1 MRLPTQRADLIGL
14 LTGRSAEQ
22 PSDVAYVFADG
33 EGGERPVTYR
43 ELDTAARVVAVRLLA
58 ADVRPGDRA
67 LLLYPPGA
75 EYVTAFFGCLY
86 AGVTAVPVYPPAN
99 RLGLERVL
107 ALSADSGAVVAMTD
121 AASLAAVRARFD
133 GPDGPGVESVR
144 WLLATEDTD
153 VAEAGEWTAGSPDPA
168 AIAFLQY
175 TSGSTARPKGVLV
188 SHGNLLENSAV
199 IAGVLSPDQD
209 TRSVSWLPPYHDMG
223 LIGGILQPLYSGF
236 PGMLL
241 SPLAFLHRPVRWLRA
256 MSDFGATAS
265 AAPDFAY
272 AECVRRVSDEEAE
285 GLDLSRWRHALV
297 GAEPVRSQTLRAFAE
312 RFGPA
317 GFRAEAFL
325 PCYGLAEATLFV
337 TGVSKPALPTEL
349 TVDRGELSAGTA
361 VEAGS
366 GVTLVGCGPVQGA
379 ALVIA
384 DPVTFRE
391 CQDGS
396 VGEIWVSGPSVTA
409 GYWQA
414 PEETARAFGARLA
427 DDDQDRTWLRTGD
440 LGFQRAGELFVTG
453 RLKELIVVRGANHYP
468 ADIELT
474 AARAG
479 AVLAAGRGAA
489 FAVEDAETERV
500 VLVHEVARGFASAD
514 LAETVRAVREAVTG
528 EHGLDLHDIALVRPG
543 SVPRT
548 SSGKV
553 RRSACRDA
561 YLDGTLPVLVTMTV
575 PDTGQPEN
583 LAGKAHDAVAEL
595 VAEALQLAP
604 SALEPDRPLVGQG
617 LDSLRA
623 MRLRAALQT
632 ELGVEVALDWLLSG
646 GTAAEIAKTTRE
658 GTRADGIPRLDDA
671 TTAPASFGQER
682 LWLLDQ
688 VGASSA
694 YHIAGRVDWS
704 GEPGH
709 QALLDGI
716 RLLIDRH
723 ALLRTGFRLDADG
736 QVGQHVVADAAAR
749 FDLPVSQ
756 VADDAALDEA
766 CARLAA
772 EPFDLGSPPLLRAA
786 LMRVSATDRWVLAL
800 CVHHIVADDTSLGI
814 LTSELST
821 VYEALAGGAVPVL
834 PEVPTRYRD
843 FAAWQR
849 ETDSR
854 EGFGE
859 ADAYW
864 RERLAGAVPLELPA
878 DGPSEATRSFE
889 GATLAAEVPPDL
901 LSKVR
906 ELAAAHELTPFMVLA
921 AAWSV
926 ALSRWSGQVDVVLGT
941 ATAGRSRPEL
951 SEVVGFFANTLPLRV
966 NLGDDPSFGEL
977 LGRVR
982 EACLGAY
989 AHQELPFERIVRAA
1003 GQDQAGAHGLS
1014 IVRNLLVLRDRLPV
1028 LGSVQVEQIPTA
1040 TAKFD
1045 VSLEFSPAETGGL
1058 TGFLEYAKD
1067 VLTET
1072 AAAGLVSAFAE
1083 VLRAGVADAGLP
1095 VWRLPIMP
1103 RSGEAGVL
1111 QIGYGGE
1118 PSTGHPTTVEW
1129 FEAVADQAGPEKAL
1143 IMDGGEALS
1152 VPEVEERAN
1161 RLAWWLRGQ
1170 GVERGSRIGICLER
1184 STDMVVALWGIWKAG
1199 GVYVPLDPANPAG
1212 RLARMVAEADLVKVL
1227 TTQSLHERLPA
1238 SVDRVR
1244 LDDGDLKREIA
1255 AQPAGRPA
1263 VVLGPEDPAY
1273 VLFTSGSTGAPK
1285 GVVNTHGGL
1294 TNRLRTFEERLD
1306 LTAHDVALIKTPIGF
1321 DVSMP
1326 ELVWPLLTGARMVLA
1341 EPGGHRDPVYLHGV
1355 LERHGVTICHFVP
1368 LMLRAF
1374 LECGVEGRYPAL
1386 RVVMASGEE
1395 LPAVLA
1401 SDFLRA
1407 FPGVRLV
1414 NTYGPAETAVDIT
1427 LHEVAEPLG
1436 ARVSLGGPT
1445 PGVTL
1450 YVLDRRL
1457 SPVPVGVVGELFIGG
1472 CQLAS
1477 GYAGQPRLTAA
1488 KFVPSPFGD
1497 GERLYAT
1504 GDQVRWIDD
1513 GTLEFWGRLDFQ
1525 IKIRSQRVE
1534 LGEIEAALREIE
1546 GVVDAVV
1553 VAPEDPRGGR
1563 FLAAYLVS
1571 DTATP
1576 PESDRLL
1583 AVLRERLPSHM
1594 VPAVFT
1600 WLPSIPV
1607 SANGKV
1613 DRPSLPAVTLTRDS
1627 EIPHVAPRDELETR
1641 LAEIWTEVLGVPGIG
1656 VHDSFFDLGGHSLLA
1671 TKVLSRIRAIL
1682 RVELQLADLLTA
1694 HLTVELLAEQVRSR
1708 RLQQASPSD
1717 LREVLAMVAE
1727 LSESETAARLAVN
1740 PETL

>member
-33 EGGERPVTYR
+33 EGGERRVTYR

-107 ALSADSGAVVAMTD
+107 AVSADSGAVVAMTD
-121 AASLAAVRARFD
+121 AASLAAVHARFD

-144 WLLATEDTD
+144 WLLATEDAST
-153 VAEAGEWTAGSPDPA
+153 AEAGDWTAGASDPA

-199 IAGVLSPDQD
+199 IAGVLSPDRN

-241 SPLAFLHRPVRWLRA
+241 PPLAFLHRPVRWLRA
-256 MSDFGATAS
+256 ISEFGATAS

-272 AECVRRVSDEEAE
+272 AECVRRVSDEEVA

-297 GAEPVRSQTLRAFAE
+297 GAEPVRSQTLRAFAD
-312 RFGPA
+312 RFGPT

-337 TGVSKPALPTEL
+337 TGVSKPALPAEL

-361 VEAGS
+361 VEAES

-379 ALVIA
+379 ALAIA
-384 DPVTFRE
+384 DPVTLRE

-396 VGEIWVSGPSVTA
+396 VGEIWVSGPSVAA

-414 PEETARAFGARLA
+414 PEETERAFGARLA
-427 DDDQDRTWLRTGD
+427 GDDQDRTWLRTGD

-474 AARAG
+474 AARAS
-479 AVLAAGRGAA
+479 AALAAGRGAA
-489 FAVEDAETERV
+489 FAVEDAETEQV
-500 VLVHEVARGFASAD
+500 VLVHEVARGVAPAD
-514 LAETVRAVREAVTG
+514 LAEAIRAVREAVTG

-561 YLDGTLPVLVTMTV
+561 YLAGTLPVLATMTV
-575 PDTGQPEN
+575 PDAQQLEKP
-583 LAGKAHDAVAEL
+583 DAVAEL

-632 ELGVEVALDWLLSG
+632 ELGVEVALEWLLSG
-646 GTAAEIAKTTRE
+646 GTAAEIAKTTIAKTTPE
-658 GTRADGIPRLDDA
+658 STRADGIPRLADA

-688 VGASSA
+688 VGASAA

-704 GEPGH
+704 GEPGY

-736 QVGQHVVADAAAR
+736 QVGQHMFADAAAR
-749 FDLPVSQ
+749 FELPTLR

-766 CARLAA
+766 CARLAT

-786 LMRVSATDRWVLAL
+786 LIRVSATDRWVLAL

-821 VYEALAGGAVPVL
+821 VYAALAGGTVPVL

-849 ETDSR
+849 ESESG

-889 GATLAAEVPPDL
+889 GASLAAEVPPDL
-901 LSKVR
+901 VSKVR

-926 ALSRWSGQVDVVLGT
+926 VLSRWSGQVDVVLGT

-989 AHQELPFERIVRAA
+989 AHQELPFERIVRTA
-1003 GQDQAGAHGLS
+1003 GQDQGGVHGLS

-1028 LGSVQVEQIPTA
+1028 LASVQVEQIPTA

-1045 VSLEFSPAETGGL
+1045 VSLELSPAATGGL

-1103 RSGEAGVL
+1103 RAGGSDVL
-1111 QIGYGGE
+1111 RLGFGGE
-1118 PSTGHPTTVEW
+1118 PSTGHPTTVAW
-1129 FEAVADQAGPEKAL
+1129 FEAAADRAGAEQAL
-1143 IMDGGEALS
+1143 VMDGGEALS
-1152 VPEVEERAN
+1152 VREVEERAN

-1170 GVERGSRIGICLER
+1170 GVERGSRIGVCLDR
-1184 STDMVVALWGIWKAG
+1184 STDLIVALWGIWKAG

-1212 RLARMVAEADLVKVL
+1212 RLARMVAEAGLVKVL
-1227 TTQSLHERLPA
+1227 TTRSLHESLPA

-1244 LDDGDLKREIA
+1244 LDDGDLAREIA
-1255 AQPAGRPA
+1255 AQPTGRPA
-1263 VVLGPEDPAY
+1263 IVLGAADPAY

-1294 TNRLRTFEERLD
+1294 TNRLRTFEQRLN
-1306 LTAHDVALIKTPIGF
+1306 LTGNDVALIKTPIGF
-1321 DVSMP
+1321 DVSVP

-1374 LECGVEGRYPAL
+1374 LDCGVVGRYPAL

-1395 LPAVLA
+1395 LPAGLA
-1401 SDFLRA
+1401 GEFLRTY
-1407 FPGVRLV
+1407 PGVRLV

-1427 LHEVAEPLG
+1427 LHEVTEPLG
-1436 ARVSLGGPT
+1436 SRVSLGGPT

-1477 GYAGQPRLTAA
+1477 GYAGQPKLTAA

-1513 GTLEFWGRLDFQ
+1513 GTLEFWGRQDFQ

-1534 LGEIEAALREIE
+1534 LGEVEAALRDVA
-1546 GVVDAVV
+1546 GVADAVV
-1553 VAPEDPRGGR
+1553 VATEDPPGER

-1571 DTATP
+1571 DTGTP
-1576 PESDRLL
+1576 PDSGRLHTAL
-1583 AVLRERLPSHM
+1583 GERLPPHM
-1594 VPAVFT
+1594 IPSVFT

-1613 DRPSLPAVTLTRDS
+1613 DRPSLPAVTRTRDT
-1627 EIPHVAPRDELETR
+1627 ETPHVAPRDELEKR
-1641 LAEIWTEVLGVPGIG
+1641 LADIWTEVLGVPRIG

-1671 TKVLSRIRAIL
+1671 TKVLSRIRAML
-1682 RVELQLADLLTA
+1682 RVELPLADLLTA
-1694 HLTVELLAEQVRSR
+1694 HLTVELLAEQVRER

-1717 LREVLAMVAE
+1717 LRDVLAMVAE
-1727 LSESETAARLAVN
+1727 LSESETAARLAVH